1 MTEPRRLFD
10 CIQYHLD
17 RTPLPD
23 MFAGKEN
30 GQWKTY
36 STQQVKEI
44 VDKLSA
50 GLLNLGI
57 SAGDMTA
64 EGRDKIAIISKNRPE
79 WLMLDMAV
87 QQVGAILTPVYPTI
101 SISELEFI
109 LQDAEVK
116 MIFVNDEDLFHKV
129 QNIKEQVPS
138 LKDIYTFE
146 QVAGAKHWKEIMTLA
161 NEQAAEKVRT
171 IAASIKYED
180 LATIIYTS
188 GTTGKP
194 KGVMLS
200 HRNLLSNVMDSIPC
214 FPPGDNNK
222 MRALSFLPLNHVFE
236 RMVSYVYLFKG
247 TAIYYAESLETI
259 GDNLKEVKPTMFT
272 TVPRLL
278 EKVYDRIMS
287 KGSELTGIKK
297 KLFFWAHDLAT
308 RFEINKNMGLGYK
321 MQLAL
326 ANKLI
331 FSKWREALGNNLLCI
346 VTGGAACQVRLIRIF
361 TAAGIPIMEGYG
373 LTETSPVISVNRY
386 QEEGRK
392 FGTVGP
398 LIDHI
403 EVKIAEDGEILCKG
417 PNVMMGYYKRPDLTQ
432 ESITGG
438 WYHTG
443 DIGMLVDNRFLK
455 ITDRKKEMFKTSGGK
470 YVAPLPIENKLKES
484 PFVEQVMV
492 IGAEKKFVG
501 ALIVPSV
508 SNLKDWARQQ
518 GLKITSVDELVH
530 DPKVIHLY
538 KDLVENFNKYFN
550 HVEQI
555 KKFELLP
562 NEWSVE
568 TGEMTPKLSL
578 KRKVIMEKYRD
589 AIDRIYYD
597 TRTETVS

>member
-10 CIQYHLD
+10 CLQYHLE

-23 MFAGKEN
+23 MLAGKEN
-30 GQWKTY
+30 GQWRTY
-36 STQQVKEI
+36 STQEI
-44 VDKLSA
+44 KDTVDKLSA

-57 SAGDMTA
+57 GAGDLTP
-64 EGRDKIAIISKNRPE
+64 EGRDKITVISKNRPE
-79 WLMLDMAV
+79 WLILDMAV
-87 QQVGAILTPVYPTI
+87 QQIGAVLTPVYPTI
-101 SISELEFI
+101 SIPELEFI
-109 LQDAEVK
+109 LQDAQVK
-116 MIFVNDEDLFHKV
+116 MIFVNDEELFHKV
-129 QNIKEQVPS
+129 MHIKDNVPS
-138 LKDIYTFE
+138 LKSIYTFE
-146 QVAGAKHWKEIMTLA
+146 QVPNAKHWKEILPLGDTA
-161 NEQAAEKVRT
+161 AAEKVRS
-171 IAASIKYED
+171 IAASVKFED

-200 HRNLLSNVMDSIPC
+200 HRNILSNVMDSIPC
-214 FPPGDNNK
+214 FPPGDK

-236 RMVSYVYLFKG
+236 RMVSYIYLFKG
-247 TAIYYAESLETI
+247 TSIYYAESLETI

-278 EKVYDRIMS
+278 EKVYDRIMV
-287 KGSELTGIKK
+287 KGAELTGIKR

-308 RFEINKNMGLGYK
+308 RFEINKGMSLGYRI
-321 MQLAL
+321 QLAL

-386 QEEGRK
+386 QEKGRM

-398 LIDHI
+398 LIDHV

-417 PNVMMGYYKRPDLTQ
+417 PNIMMGYYKRPDLTND
-432 ESITGG
+432 SIIDG

-443 DIGMLVDNRFLK
+443 DIGMMVENRYLK

-492 IGAEKKFVG
+492 VGSERKFVG
-501 ALIVPSV
+501 ALIVPSL

-518 GLKITSVDELVH
+518 GIKITDPAELIKDARV
-530 DPKVIHLY
+530 VHLY

-578 KRKVIMEKYRD
+578 KRKVIMEKFRD
-589 AIDRIYYD
+589 AIERIYHD
-597 TRTETVS
+597 ARPETVS